1 MAKVRKSTG
10 SIVFDTAN
18 YAFMI
23 LLTFSFLYPF
33 IYIIS
38 VSVSAAGPVMRNE
51 IWLYPRGKL
60 DVWGYVTVL
69 NDPTILR
76 AYFNTIV
83 YCLTAVAIGIFLTAN
98 IAYGLS
104 ISNLRGRMVFTFIL
118 TIPMFIGGGLIPTV
132 LTVQAYGLMDT
143 LWALILPNTVSLFY
157 VIILRTNFQALPT
170 SLRESAYMDG
180 ANHFKIMLRIYL
192 PLSKP
197 ILATLSLW
205 IIVGQ
210 WNSFFPALLYLIDD
224 DKYPLQLVLRKLIIE
239 QIQRGGA
246 STDDVN
252 MIVTDQ
258 VGLTEKLKMAAILV
272 SIGPIILVYPFPQ
285 RYFIKGTLIG
295 SIKG

>member
-1 MAKVRKSTG
+1 MAKIKKSTG

-33 IYIIS
+33 IYVIS
-38 VSVSAAGPVMRNE
+38 VSLSAPGPVIRNE
-51 IWLYPRGKL
+51 VWLLPKGEL

-69 NDPTILR
+69 NDATILR

-83 YCLTAVAIGIFLTAN
+83 YCIAAVVIGIFLTAN
-98 IAYGLS
+98 IAYGLA
-104 ISNLRGRMVFTFIL
+104 IQNLKGRMFFTFVL

-143 LWALILPNTVSLFY
+143 LWALILPGTVSLFY
-157 VIILRTNFQALPT
+157 VIILRTNFQALPA

-180 ANHFKIMLRIYL
+180 ADHFRILLRIYI

-205 IIVGQ
+205 IIVNQ

-272 SIGPIILVYPFPQ
+272 SIGPIILVYPFLQ
-285 RYFIKGTLIG
+285 KYFIKGTLIG